1 MTRYFARA
9 LAGQLRRGRTLF
21 LLAVVGVAIGVGAVL
36 SIQILNQSALGA
48 FSGSVR
54 ALSGEAQLSVLGAGP
69 TLPDAVLPQ
78 VLETSGVAAARPLFR
93 VDVALEGERGASL
106 EIAGA
111 DLFAAAGQLP
121 WDLPLVRLADV
132 LATPGWVAVTPQL
145 ARERG
150 WARGTRLSVSLGSR
164 RVGLEVGA
172 LVDFQRVAPLAS
184 RRLAVMDLAQAQ
196 ALFGAAGRV
205 SQIDVVAAPGA
216 DVADLARR
224 ITSRLGPGFRAETP
238 EQRVA
243 DAGALLA
250 AFRLNLTALSA
261 VSLFVG
267 GFLVYASTQAA
278 LSRRR
283 EELGV
288 LRCLGATRGQV
299 LALVLADALV
309 LGVFGTAAGVPLGW
323 LAARLNVGAVSATLR
338 NLYLLQGVEEVTLGL
353 GLLLVG
359 VALGLSGALA
369 GALVPAF
376 DVAREDPRAL
386 LSRRAAASP
395 GRAPARLF
403 AAGLAL
409 LAGAAAVTLGPLRRW
424 PYAGFALA
432 VAVLAAVP
440 LAAPLLMRAAGR
452 LPRPRRL
459 GVAFGARDLAAH
471 LRATAVAAG
480 ALAVAVSMLVG
491 ITVMIGSFRQTVEEW
506 ISGTL
511 RADVYVTSPS
521 WRRGRSDA
529 VLAPEVVARLAAEPG
544 VRRMDPLR
552 QVAGEVGGRRVP
564 VSGFDAAG
572 AMGRGR
578 VQLVTGDVA
587 VALSKVAGAG
597 QVLLS
602 EPLARK
608 AGIGRGDVIDIDFSA
623 ALPLSP
629 LARGEGGKDTGV
641 PHPTPSPPQGE
652 RAGERR
658 GGHRFTVAGVYR
670 DYGSEGGAVMMDL
683 ATLEAAVGPGPLTHV
698 ALDLASG
705 EDVEGTVAR
714 LRSDLAGAALVV
726 RSNRA
731 LRSEVLAIFE
741 QTFAVTRLLQ
751 AMALLV
757 AVSGVALGLL
767 VLARER
773 SAEIALVR
781 ALGATRGQVF
791 RVFVGRALGIAL
803 AGLVLGAAGG
813 AGLALLLVDVIN
825 PAWFGWS
832 IALHWPW
839 GVLAGQ
845 AVILLAAAVA
855 AGFYP
860 AARASR
866 TPATELSR
874 DAL

>member
-132 LATPGWVAVTPQL
+132 LATPGWVAVTPQI

-196 ALFGAAGRV
+196 SLFGAGGRV

-623 ALPLSP
+623 ALP
-629 LARGEGGKDTGV
+629 
-641 PHPTPSPPQGE
+641 
-652 RAGERR
+652 